1 MDALS
6 ISSVHGSAYSYPMGF
21 LFVHGFTDDRRF
33 TLKKNGGV
41 RLHMDMIVTEV
52 LV

>member
-1 MDALS
+1 
-6 ISSVHGSAYSYPMGF
+6 MGF

-41 RLHMDMIVTEV
+41 RLDMIVTVV
-52 LV
+52 LVEQHYER